1 MICESVDDCDF
12 FNGCCGYAYDPIEV
26 IERVCSGEN
35 SSEPEHMYEL
45 KDEGFKDAEFSCE
58 LPVITEDGVAGVEH
72 AM

>member
-1 MICESVDDCDF
+1 M
-12 FNGCCGYAYDPIEV
+12 
-26 IERVCSGEN
+26 CSGED